1 MRGLIFDFD
10 GLMVDSE
17 TVLARHLIALLAERG
32 IEIGF
37 GEVASL
43 FGSSGA
49 PAQKEWERWIGGHI
63 ADPGAVRALQTELSA
78 RSEAEVASLELREG
92 VVDLID
98 AADAAGWRVGLGT
111 GRSRRSLEASLR
123 RMGVLD
129 RFDAIVTSAEVER
142 PKPAPDVFLEVA
154 RRLRVPPADCV
165 VLEDSA
171 PGCAAALAA
180 GMTVIACP
188 CEVTSVSEFPEGV
201 RKVGALTE
209 VPLADL

>member
-17 TVLARHLIALLAERG
+17 TPLARHLIALLAERG
-32 IEIGF
+32 IEIGL
-37 GEVASL
+37 GDVASL

-49 PAQKEWERWIGGHI
+49 PARKEWERWIGRHI
-63 ADPGAVRALQTELSA
+63 AGPGAVRTFQAELSA

-123 RMGVLD
+123 RMGVLE
-129 RFDAIVTSAEVER
+129 RFDAIVTSAEVNR

-154 RRLRVPPADCV
+154 RRLRVEPADCV

-188 CEVTSVSEFPEGV
+188 CEVTSTSEFPDGA
-201 RKVGALTE
+201 RKVEALTE
-209 VPLADL
+209 VLLADL